1 MRPPAARFRRPPNPV
16 TQAAF
21 RRQVRREIYL
31 PLTLVVLL
39 IVGLVV
45 LAVGAGYRSAG
56 AWADVVL
63 VALAIP
69 MALALL
75 VLLVVMVGAAFLMA
89 RVIGELPSVTVGLQ
103 HGVERVSGAVR
114 RASDAAVRPVIVPKG
129 LAAALRRARGSMR
142 SVLRGE

>member
-1 MRPPAARFRRPPNPV
+1 M
-16 TQAAF
+16 TQGAF

-31 PLTLVVLL
+31 PLALVVLL
-39 IVGLVV
+39 IVGLAA

-56 AWADVVL
+56 AWADVVV

-75 VLLVVMVGAAFLMA
+75 VLLVVMVGAAFVMA
-89 RVIGELPSVTVGLQ
+89 RAIGELPSVTVGLQ
-103 HGVERVSGAVR
+103 NGVARVSGAVR
-114 RASDAAVRPVIVPKG
+114 RASDAAVRPVIVPRG
-129 LAAALRRARGSMR
+129 VAAALGRAKGSLR